1 MAALFP
7 MFLRLE
13 GRKCVVVG
21 AGTIAAQ
28 KLKSLLDCAA
38 DVQVIAPE
46 ASSGIQA
53 LARDGNVT
61 WTQAEFKVEYLAG
74 ALLVVAATG
83 NPAVNELV
91 YRAAQEQGIL
101 CNAVDEPD
109 RCDFYYPALVR
120 QGDLQIAIS
129 TAGKSPALAQRIRKE
144 LEAQF
149 DSSYIFWLNWL
160 GMVREMF
167 FKRGVEAG
175 LRNKTLHQMA
185 SRTVFERF
193 RASSEKRTQAERLR

>member
-21 AGTIAAQ
+21 AGTIATQ
-28 KLKSLLDCAA
+28 KLKSLMDCDA

-46 ASSGIQA
+46 ANREIQA
-53 LARDGNVT
+53 LIRDGKVT
-61 WTQAEFKVEYLAG
+61 WTQAEFNVEHLDG
-74 ALLVVAATG
+74 ALLVIAATG

-91 YRAAQEQGIL
+91 YRAAREHAIL

-109 RCDFYYPALVR
+109 RCDFYYPAVVR

-160 GMVREMF
+160 GSVREMF

-185 SRTVFERF
+185 SRKVFERF
-193 RASSEKRTQAERLR
+193 RASREKQIQGRRG

>member
-21 AGTIAAQ
+21 AGTIATQ
-28 KLKSLLDCAA
+28 KLKSLQDCAA
-38 DVQVIAPE
+38 NVQVIAPE
-46 ASSGIQA
+46 ANPEIQA
-53 LARDGNVT
+53 LVRDGTVT
-61 WTQAEFKVEYLAG
+61 WTQTEFKVEHLAG
-74 ALLVVAATG
+74 ALLVIAATG

-109 RCDFYYPALVR
+109 SCDFYYPAVVR

-149 DSSYIFWLNWL
+149 DSSYIAWLNWL
-160 GMVREMF
+160 GTVREMF
-167 FKRGVEAG
+167 FKRGVQAG

-185 SRTVFERF
+185 SRKVFERF
-193 RASSEKRTQAERLR
+193 KASSERRIRAERSS